1 MSSTEGAIEGSLP
14 TPSRS
19 GVNTP
24 RHLAPPGSAL
34 EELIRDFQPGHEPII
49 AVDMDD
55 VLSQTNNVV
64 AKWHNEAYGTNMTL
78 DDFLYYHY
86 WKNPYWGTPD
96 ETFRKVE
103 EFWKTNWI
111 EVVPPIPGSVEGTR
125 KLRALGYRLIVITAR
140 QKRELH
146 RANIWLQTHF
156 PEIFDGI
163 ICTGQSQETLGESK
177 ETLTKLSKAGV
188 CHKIGAKILIDDS
201 LENTMKCAEATP
213 PVPALLF
220 GDFAWNQRE
229 SHYDDIKT
237 ELSFDQRMEKEGG
250 HEWWKD
256 EKVVIPE
263 GVPLIRVKDWEAVVQ
278 WVEQERH
285 AGRL

>member
-1 MSSTEGAIEGSLP
+1 MSSSEGSIEGHLQ

-19 GVNTP
+19 GISTP
-24 RHLAPPGSAL
+24 RHLAPAGAAL
-34 EELIRDFQPGHEPII
+34 DELIRDFKPGHEPVI

-55 VLSQTNNVV
+55 VLSQTNEVV

-78 DDFLYYHY
+78 DDFHYYHY
-86 WKNPYWGTPD
+86 WKNPYWGSPE

-103 EFWKTNWI
+103 EFWKTDWI
-111 EVVPPIPGSVEGTR
+111 EIVPPIPGSFEGTR
-125 KLRALGYRLIVITAR
+125 KLRALGYRLVVVTAR

-156 PEIFDGI
+156 PDIFDGI

-177 ETLTKLSKAGV
+177 EVLTKLSKAGV
-188 CHKIGAKILIDDS
+188 CHSIGAKILIDDS
-201 LENTMKCAEATP
+201 LENTMKCAEANP

-220 GDFAWNQRE
+220 GDFPWNQRE
-229 SHYDDIKT
+229 SHYDSIAT
-237 ELSFDQRMEKEGG
+237 ELNFKQRLEKEGG
-250 HEWWKD
+250 REWWKD

-263 GVPLIRVKDWEAVVQ
+263 GLPLTRVKDWEGVVA
-278 WVEQERH
+278 WVEKERH
-285 AGRL
+285 EGRL